1 MSGDSVSI
9 FKFPYTLGAGGR
21 VGLWVGGRLSIMA
34 YTGGSAQN
42 GSSLRIDHS
51 SFFSTFDMDKLKI
64 PLEMNVLKLNWG
76 RIFNMVA
83 N

>member
-1 MSGDSVSI
+1 M
-9 FKFPYTLGAGGR
+9 GG
-21 VGLWVGGRLSIMA
+21 GGRLSIMA

-51 SFFSTFDMDKLKI
+51 NFFSTFDMDKLKI
-64 PLEMNVLKLNWG
+64 PLEMNALKLNWG